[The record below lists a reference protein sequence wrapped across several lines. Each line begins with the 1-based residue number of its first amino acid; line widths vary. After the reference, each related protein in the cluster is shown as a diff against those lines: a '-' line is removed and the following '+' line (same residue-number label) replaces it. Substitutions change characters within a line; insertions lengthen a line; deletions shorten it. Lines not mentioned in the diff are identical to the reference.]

1 MGTTVAITVVACT
14 LAILG
19 ALAFIAL
26 RLRARFRR
34 LDRQFAGIV
43 SMLEEKSLEIQTAGA
58 IAQLQFRFPV
68 FLGGPSIDA
77 HHARQLLFVLEELKP
92 RSILEFGAGTS
103 TVIVARALQTLGYP
117 PELHIAVDHDA
128 RYLRHTIQLA
138 RVNGVEKYVRFEHCP
153 LAPLPGFPLPWYSNV
168 PEAIGRARIDLVIVD
183 GPPAYEPG
191 KEKAREPALPV
202 IRSFLSE
209 RAVVILD
216 DANREGESRILDRWL
231 QDYPEFSL
239 ERVREGKGI
248 GVLTLREMK
257 REEPGPPSQPG

>member
-1 MGTTVAITVVACT
+1 MSSAPAIIVAFACT
-14 LAILG
+14 LAILA

-34 LDRQFAGIV
+34 LDRQLAV
-43 SMLEEKSLEIQTAGA
+43 VASMLEEKSLEIQTAGA

-92 RSILEFGAGTS
+92 RVILELGSGTS
-103 TVIVARALQTLGYP
+103 TIIVARALQTLGCP
-117 PELHIAVDHDA
+117 PEMHIAVDHDV
-128 RYLRHTIQLA
+128 RYLRRTIQLA
-138 RVNGVEKYVRFEHCP
+138 RMNGVEQFVRFEHCP
-153 LAPLPGFPLPWYSNV
+153 LGPVPGYALPWYSRV
-168 PEAIGRARIDLVIVD
+168 PETIGRAQIDLVIVD

-191 KEKAREPALPV
+191 KERSREPALPV
-202 IRSFLSE
+202 IRDFLSE

-216 DANREGESRILDRWL
+216 DANREAEGKILDRWL

-239 ERVREGKGI
+239 TRVREGKGVA
-248 GVLTLREMK
+248 VLTLREQ
-257 REEPGPPSQPG
+257 R

>member
-1 MGTTVAITVVACT
+1 MATTPAIIVAFACT

-34 LDRQFAGIV
+34 LDRQFAGVV

-92 RSILEFGAGTS
+92 RVILELGSGTS

-117 PELHIAVDHDA
+117 PEMHIAVDHDA
-128 RYLRHTIQLA
+128 RYLSNTIQLA
-138 RVNGVEKYVRFEHCP
+138 RVNGVEPFVRFEHCP
-153 LAPLPGFPLPWYSNV
+153 LAPVPGYALPWYSNV
-168 PEAIGRARIDLVIVD
+168 PETIGRAQIDLVIVD

-191 KEKAREPALPV
+191 KEKSREPALPV
-202 IRSFLSE
+202 SRRFLSE

-216 DANREGESRILDRWL
+216 DANREGESEILDRWL

-239 ERVREGKGI
+239 TRVREGKGVA
-248 GVLTLREMK
+248 VLTLREQ
-257 REEPGPPSQPG
+257 R

>member
-1 MGTTVAITVVACT
+1 MATAPAIMVAFACT

-34 LDRQFAGIV
+34 LDRQFGIVV

-58 IAQLQFRFPV
+58 IAHLQFRFPV

-77 HHARQLLFVLEELKP
+77 YHARQLLFILEELKP
-92 RSILEFGAGTS
+92 RVILELGSGTS

-117 PELHIAVDHDA
+117 PEMHIAVDHDA
-128 RYLRHTIQLA
+128 RYLSNTIQLA
-138 RVNGVEKYVRFEHCP
+138 RVNGVEQFVRFEHCP
-153 LAPLPGFPLPWYSNV
+153 LAPVPGYALPWYSNI
-168 PEAIGRARIDLVIVD
+168 PDTIAGATLDLVIVD

-191 KEKAREPALPV
+191 EATSREPALPV
-202 IRSFLSE
+202 VRPFLSE

-216 DANREGESRILDRWL
+216 DANRKGESEILDRWL

-239 ERVREGKGI
+239 TRVREGKGVA
-248 GVLTLREMK
+248 VLTLREQ
-257 REEPGPPSQPG
+257 R

>member
-1 MGTTVAITVVACT
+1 LASAPAIIVALACT

-26 RLRARFRR
+26 RSRARFRR
-34 LDRQFAGIV
+34 LDRQVAVVV

-77 HHARQLLFVLEELKP
+77 YHARQLLFVLEELKP
-92 RSILEFGAGTS
+92 RVILELGSGTS
-103 TVIVARALQTLGYP
+103 TIIVARALQTLGCP
-117 PELHIAVDHDA
+117 PEMHIAVDHDV
-128 RYLRHTIQLA
+128 RYLGHTIQLA
-138 RVNGVEKYVRFEHCP
+138 RMNGVEQFVRFEHCP
-153 LAPLPGFPLPWYSNV
+153 LGPVPGYALPWYSNV
-168 PEAIGRARIDLVIVD
+168 PEAIGRAQVDLVIVD

-191 KEKAREPALPV
+191 KERSREPALPV
-202 IRSFLSE
+202 IRGFLSE

-216 DANREGESRILDRWL
+216 DANREAEGKILDRWL

-239 ERVREGKGI
+239 TRVREGKGVA
-248 GVLTLREMK
+248 VLTLRGQ
-257 REEPGPPSQPG
+257 R